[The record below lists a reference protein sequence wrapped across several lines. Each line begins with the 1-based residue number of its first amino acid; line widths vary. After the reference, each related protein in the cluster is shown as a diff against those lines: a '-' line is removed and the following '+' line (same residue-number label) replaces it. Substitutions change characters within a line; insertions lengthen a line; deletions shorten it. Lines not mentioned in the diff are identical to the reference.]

1 MKFTTMKTAEHLN
14 LRTVGAVSADRPLF
28 TGRFHHSVAAR

>member
-1 MKFTTMKTAEHLN
+1 MKFTSMKTAEHLN

-28 TGRFHHSVAAR
+28 TGRLHVTAAAH

>member
-1 MKFTTMKTAEHLN
+1 MKFTSMKTAENLI

-28 TGRFHHSVAAR
+28 TSRFHITVAAH

>member
-1 MKFTTMKTAEHLN
+1 MKFTSMKTAEN
-14 LRTVGAVSADRPLF
+14 MILRTRGTATADRPLF